1 MYEIKLI
8 GVTSEGHNVEVPEFF
23 YDWLNQFSWF
33 LGKEGEPW
41 RFASMDFRP
50 MSDEMAIYE
59 IREKNINNQP
69 LDDEERSFLIRQ
81 REQEGQ
87 DIIDFNLN

>member
-8 GVTSEGHNVEVPEFF
+8 GVTSEGHNIEVPEFF
-23 YDWLNQFSWF
+23 HEWLIQFSWF

-41 RFASMDFRP
+41 RFAPMDFRP
-50 MSDEMAIYE
+50 MSTEMAIFE

-69 LDDEERSFLIRQ
+69 LDEEERSFLIQQRQ
-81 REQEGQ
+81 QEMQ
-87 DIIDFNLN
+87 DKVDFNSN